1 MLKYFLIIVVFG
13 IFPVIAQAQDTEDQT
28 RDLWDTAFL
37 QKRPAG
43 KKQVKKNAA
52 GALQSR
58 RQKNTAAFL
67 DICGEGFCHRSY
79 TLAIASV
86 KRLG

>member
-1 MLKYFLIIVVFG
+1 MLKYFLIFAVFAF
-13 IFPVIAQAQDTEDQT
+13 FPVIAQAQDTEDQT

-43 KKQVKKNAA
+43 KKQVKKKQPVRYKIV
-52 GALQSR
+52 GK
-58 RQKNTAAFL
+58 KNIAVFL
-67 DICGEGFCHRSY
+67 HTRNEGFRDRSY
-79 TLAIASV
+79 NLAIASL